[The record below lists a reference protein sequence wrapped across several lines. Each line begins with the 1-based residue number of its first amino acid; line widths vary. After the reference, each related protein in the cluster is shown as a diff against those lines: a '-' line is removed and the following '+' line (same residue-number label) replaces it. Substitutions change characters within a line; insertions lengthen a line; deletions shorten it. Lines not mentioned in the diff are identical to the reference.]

1 MSKDRRNGAPGNR
14 SAMRVNSTLMP
25 GTEAFSLGVEEQQ
38 VVRGLPW
45 LLGACV
51 IMMVSST
58 SEMMPTL
65 ALAGMVYRLALTGL
79 RLATL

>member
-1 MSKDRRNGAPGNR
+1 
-14 SAMRVNSTLMP
+14 MRVNSTLMP
-25 GTEAFSLGVEEQQ
+25 GTEAFFLGS
-38 VVRGLPW
+38 RNSRLYAAFHGT
-45 LLGACV
+45 GACV